1 MINNDVIL
9 KELMDWFD
17 ETYPGVH
24 NEVRHSKCLRDTGY
38 NLKAILKDLE
48 DGGVSETCKVSKKYW
63 QGAASQ
69 LGKGEIEYAVA
80 INNKLGEILKQLVPE
95 EQMEK
100 VDRLI
105 NNMNDVITF
114 GASSDLIDAMNFREN
129 IRFFKQDDYP
139 TKEEIEQL
147 LQDAHDLVPQ
157 KNNIVE
163 CNIKVYGPEYAEE
176 KKRLVLNTVCGVGK
190 KDFRKGGKYEGDW
203 KELQGIYDIWRKQN
217 ITSEPEEFKKM
228 KTGVVYKNYADV
240 NVKIDKDGSILVKK
254 GDEKG
259 VQFGLPGL
267 NVRGMAFNEQ
277 VRAPYVLVY
286 TQRLRRPSLHQKANM
301 FPDWIY
307 NFTKNDDDSLNWYI
321 SAAMHGVSTA
331 YLAADRGISASFCKC
346 FHWDNKN
353 PKENN
358 PKMIEVAR
366 TSPKNIAFMLCLG
379 YRLEKGIYPKY
390 KNYSKKDEYVT
401 WA

>member
-1 MINNDVIL
+1 M
-9 KELMDWFD
+9 
-17 ETYPGVH
+17 
-24 NEVRHSKCLRDTGY
+24 
-38 NLKAILKDLE
+38 
-48 DGGVSETCKVSKKYW
+48 
-63 QGAASQ
+63 
-69 LGKGEIEYAVA
+69 
-80 INNKLGEILKQLVPE
+80 
-95 EQMEK
+95 
-100 VDRLI
+100 
-105 NNMNDVITF
+105 
-114 GASSDLIDAMNFREN
+114 
-129 IRFFKQDDYP
+129 
-139 TKEEIEQL
+139 
-147 LQDAHDLVPQ
+147 
-157 KNNIVE
+157 
-163 CNIKVYGPEYAEE
+163 
-176 KKRLVLNTVCGVGK
+176 
-190 KDFRKGGKYEGDW
+190 
-203 KELQGIYDIWRKQN
+203 
-217 ITSEPEEFKKM
+217 
-228 KTGVVYKNYADV
+228 
-240 NVKIDKDGSILVKK
+240 VKK

-286 TQRLRRPSLHQKANM
+286 TQRLRRPSLHQKTQG

-307 NFTKNDDDSLNWYI
+307 NFTKKDDDSLSWYI

>member
-1 MINNDVIL
+1 MINNKEIL

-147 LQDAHDLVPQ
+147 LQ
-157 KNNIVE
+157 
-163 CNIKVYGPEYAEE
+163 
-176 KKRLVLNTVCGVGK
+176 
-190 KDFRKGGKYEGDW
+190 
-203 KELQGIYDIWRKQN
+203 GIYDIWRKQN

-307 NFTKNDDDSLNWYI
+307 NFTKKDYDSLTWYI

>member
-1 MINNDVIL
+1 MINNKVIL

-24 NEVRHSKCLRDTGY
+24 NEVRHSKCLRDSGY
-38 NLKAILKDLE
+38 NLTAILKDLE

-63 QGAASQ
+63 QGATSQ
-69 LGKGEIEYAVA
+69 LGKGGIEYAVA

-114 GASSDLIDAMNFREN
+114 GASNDLIDAMNFREN

-139 TKEEIEQL
+139 TKEEIEKL

-176 KKRLVLNTVCGVGK
+176 KEKLVLNTVCGVGK
-190 KDFRKGGKYEGDW
+190 KHFRKNGKWEGNW
-203 KELQGIYDIWRKQN
+203 KQLKEIYTMWRKQN
-217 ITSEPEEFKKM
+217 IIEEEFEKK
-228 KTGVVYKNYADV
+228 TSGVFYKDYSDV
-240 NVKIDKDGSILVKK
+240 KVKLDDDGNILVKK
-254 GDEKG
+254 EDEKG
-259 VQFGLPGL
+259 IIYGAKV
-267 NVRGMAFNEQ
+267 NGMAFNEQ

-286 TQRLRRPSLHQKANM
+286 TQRLRRPSIYQKIKG

-307 NFTKNDDDSLNWYI
+307 NFTKQDDDTLNWYI
-321 SAAMHGVSTA
+321 SAAMHGISTA
-331 YLAADRGISASFCKC
+331 YLAADRGINASFCKC
-346 FHWDNKN
+346 FYSDMVN

-366 TSPKNIAFMLCLG
+366 TNPKNIAFMLCLG